1 MKILIVEDENSMG
14 SFLAKELEAIAY
26 ATTWVQSCDAA
37 TNALVNSPH
46 DAIILDIGLPDGDGL
61 SLLRQW
67 RASGFNEPV
76 IILSARD
83 AVQDRVSGLNI
94 GADDYL
100 AKPFSFEELVAR
112 LRSLFRRQ
120 GGPKSTVYEHRGIK
134 FDLLMRRVQLGNE
147 IVEMTTRE
155 YALLELMMQNQG
167 RVVTRSMIAEKIWDS
182 QDDLTENLIDVYM
195 RRIRQKLD
203 RDPRKLLFKTIR
215 GIGYQLI

>member
-14 SFLAKELEAIAY
+14 SFLARELEAISY

-37 TNALVNSPH
+37 TNALVNSPP
-46 DAIILDIGLPDGDGL
+46 DAIVLDIGLPDGDGL

-83 AVQDRVSGLNI
+83 AVQDRVDGLNI

-100 AKPFSFEELVAR
+100 AKPFSFDELVAR

-120 GGPKSTVYEHRGIK
+120 VGPKSTVYEHRGLK
-134 FDLLMRRVQLGNE
+134 FDLLMRRVQLGNKIIE
-147 IVEMTTRE
+147 LTTRE
-155 YALLELMMQNQG
+155 YALLELMMQHQG
-167 RVVTRSMIAEKIWDS
+167 RIVTRSMIAEKIWDS

-203 RDPRKLLFKTIR
+203 LDPRKPLFKTIR